1 MGAKQNEMCGHCG
14 SVIQTGYTA
23 CASCGAT
30 RKERRSILVWLA
42 SFIVFG
48 LVSSIPGVLFEAG
61 ALPEVLAFV
70 ILNAAFIAS
79 VIAAVIVFRRFPKRV
94 TYLRRVGG

>member
-1 MGAKQNEMCGHCG
+1 MGAKQGEMCGHCG

-23 CASCGAT
+23 CASCGAA
-30 RKERRSILVWLA
+30 RKERRSILAWLA
-42 SFIVFG
+42 SFIIFG
-48 LVSSIPGVLFEAG
+48 LVGSIPGLLFEKG

-70 ILNAAFIAS
+70 IVNVVFIAS
-79 VIAAVIVFRRFPKRV
+79 IVVAVIVFRRFPKKV